1 MRLTAI
7 SILLSACICGCANN
21 SDSHL
26 TPTLVS
32 TKPKAVTPVND
43 KANQGNDTG
52 VDVGTGY
59 PEFADPLS
67 STTQTTKKTS
77 GITFKPSVEPKG
89 TSLTAGADTVA
100 PVVQNKPGPITAQV
114 SQNKVA
120 PTPSETNAEINTLS
134 KQETPHFPYLRV
146 VKTIPGRLQFDVAT
160 KEFVFWITADSLI
173 SNINTLLTAT
183 DGGQAIYES
192 ISGNHSFPNS
202 FEIRGK
208 TIPDLIDQMVG
219 PFKKPS
225 QILQVVHINKIVLI
239 RYSRGVTAHAN

>member
-1 MRLTAI
+1 MRLAAI
-7 SILLSACICGCANN
+7 SIMLSTFICGCVNN

-26 TPTLVS
+26 PPTLVS
-32 TKPKAVTPVND
+32 TKPKAAVAVND
-43 KANQGNDTG
+43 KTNQGSDSG

-59 PEFADPLS
+59 PEFSDPVS
-67 STTQTTKKTS
+67 STTRTTKTIS
-77 GITFKPSVEPKG
+77 VNNQSLNDKPKKSSSVTG
-89 TSLTAGADTVA
+89 LSVTT
-100 PVVQNKPGPITAQV
+100 PVEKSNPAPITTQI

-120 PTPSETNAEINTLS
+120 PTPSETSVEINTLS

-146 VKTIPGRLQFDVAT
+146 VKTIPGRLQFDVAK

-208 TIPDLIDQMVG
+208 TIPNLIDQMVG